1 METSRDLFRMV
12 EGDEV
17 LEEGSRVLAF
27 IDELEE
33 HGFEWMLA
41 KRSGLAARE
50 ALYVAAIRSP
60 EGRVLEG
67 YGPSPGGA
75 IKELS
80 RVLVEEGRRGL
91 PRC

>member
-27 IDELEE
+27 IDTMEE
-33 HGFEWMLA
+33 HGYPWMLA
-41 KRSGLAARE
+41 KMLDGSYR
-50 ALYVAAIRSP
+50 AAIFV
-60 EGRVLEG
+60 EGRQAAVRRGLEG
-67 YGPSPGGA
+67 HGPTPAAA

-80 RVLVEEGRRGL
+80 RVLVEEGRKGL